1 MAAGRLLHGWRHR
14 VIGAAVFSLLAATSA
29 SAQITNTFPT
39 SGNIGVGTINPFTS
53 IHARGT
59 NPYLTLESTTDQG
72 AGYWSKNTIQ
82 QWYFGLLDN
91 MGITRFSLYDN
102 TANKEQLTILSNSG
116 NVGIGT
122 GVPTA
127 KLHVA
132 GDVKVDG
139 NIAAKYQ
146 DVAEWVR
153 TATALPPGTVVAIDT
168 QDSDRVVASSKPYDT
183 GVAGVISLRP
193 GVVLGEPGQDKVL
206 VAHSGRVRVRVDAG
220 YGAISRGDLLVA
232 SPTPGHAMRSE
243 PKNIGGVT
251 VHLPGTLIGKALE
264 PLSEGQA
271 EILVLLTLQ

>member
-1 MAAGRLLHGWRHR
+1 MRDHETAKEETMAAGRLLHGWRHP

-102 TANKEQLTILSNSG
+102 TANKEQLPIVSNSG

-127 KLHVA
+127 KLPVA
-132 GDVKVDG
+132 GDVQVDG

-183 GVAGVISLRP
+183 GVAGVISLLPRGMRGGPGPDKGVGGPSGGGRAGGGGRDWAVLQRGLFVAGPCPWSRP
-193 GVVLGEPGQDKVL
+193 P
-206 VAHSGRVRVRVDAG
+206 SG
-220 YGAISRGDLLVA
+220 A
-232 SPTPGHAMRSE
+232 S
-243 PKNIGGVT
+243 K
-251 VHLPGTLIGKALE
+251 
-264 PLSEGQA
+264 
-271 EILVLLTLQ
+271 